1 MRVLVTGAGGFV
13 GRAVVDRLRAG
24 GHEVIALRSPRSAAA
39 PVEGVTD
46 VVADIRDRGALVDA
60 VAGVDGVCHLAAR
73 TRVRESFADPV
84 GYWDVNVGGTI
95 ALLDALAGLRGR
107 ERRDGCPPALVLAS
121 TAAVYGIADR
131 WPVDEDAPLRPANPY
146 AASKAAAESLVRS
159 AAEAGCIGAVILRL
173 ANAAGA
179 VGAFADPDVSR
190 IIPKVVAAAAG
201 RFPQVDVNGDGS
213 ARRDYVHVLDI
224 ADACAGSLEMAGA
237 GRAATVNIGSGVAVS
252 VAEII
257 ATAEAV
263 SGRAVPVVR
272 HPPAAEPPVVFAATG
287 RAAGLLGWK
296 PARSDVA
303 RLVGDAWAAET
314 GGLPPV

>member
-13 GRAVVDRLRAG
+13 GRAVVDRLGAG
-24 GHEVIALRSPRSAAA
+24 GHDVVALHGPRSVTHAA
-39 PVEGVTD
+39 
-46 VVADIRDRGALVDA
+46 ADIRDRGALVGA

-95 ALLDALAGLRGR
+95 ALIDAFADRT
-107 ERRDGCPPALVLAS
+107 PVFVLAS
-121 TAAVYGIADR
+121 TAAVYGVADHY
-131 WPVDEDAPLRPANPY
+131 PVGEDAPLRPTSPY
-146 AASKAAAESLVRS
+146 AASKAAAESLVG
-159 AAEAGCIGAVILRL
+159 AAAGAGRIGAVVLRL

-179 VGAFADPDVSR
+179 VGSFADPDVTR
-190 IIPKVVAAAAG
+190 IIPKVVATAAG
-201 RFPQVDVNGDGS
+201 RFPHVDVNGDGS

-224 ADACAGSLEMAGA
+224 ADACAAALDLGQV
-237 GRAATVNIGSGVAVS
+237 GRTATVNVGAGVAVS
-252 VAEII
+252 VAEILT
-257 ATAEAV
+257 AAEAV
-263 SGRAVPVVR
+263 SGRAVPVVH
-272 HPPAAEPPVVFAATG
+272 HPPAAEPPLVFSATG

-314 GGLPPV
+314 AGHPPR